1 MANRHPTKNQQRLQ
15 NLIFLVLFLAII
27 GLLAWLSTRYTL
39 ESDWTSNNRN
49 TLSDASIALL
59 ATLDKPVKVVAFV
72 REGSLSREA
81 ISELLSRY
89 QRNRADIELIFTN
102 PDTDPQAVREQG
114 ITLEGELVIHYGDK
128 RENIKFLSEESITNA
143 LQRLA
148 RIDERWIVF
157 LAGHGERDPLG
168 EANFHIGEWGKS
180 LRQKGF
186 QLQRI
191 NLTTQPEIPANTAV
205 LVIADP
211 QTPLLPGEVTM
222 IQRYVEQGGNL
233 LWLLEPEQ
241 QSNLQPLA
249 KQLGIEIQ
257 QGTLVDPT
265 GQLLGITDPRFALV
279 SVYTQH
285 PITAQM
291 EALTLFPQAGGLLLN
306 EKSPWQADAILTTL
320 ERSWLEQDEIIDR
333 VDFNSDRDHPGP
345 IILGL
350 ALTRE
355 VAEHQ
360 QRAVVIHD
368 ADFISNSYIGNG
380 GNLDLG
386 INIINWLSHD
396 DRFIAIPSKSSDDH
410 HLELSTIEQGVI
422 GFGFLLAIPGGLLL
436 SGIWIWLTR
445 RRR

>member
-1 MANRHPTKNQQRLQ
+1 MANQHPTKNQQRLQ

-89 QRNRADIELIFTN
+89 QRNRADIELSFTN

-114 ITLEGELVIHYGDK
+114 ITLEGELIIHYGDK

-180 LRQKGF
+180 LQQKGF

-222 IQRYVEQGGNL
+222 VQRYVERGGNL

-249 KQLGIEIQ
+249 EQLGIEIQ

-279 SVYTQH
+279 SEYTQH

-291 EALTLFPQAGGLLLN
+291 EALTLFPQAGGLLFN
-306 EKSPWQADAILTTL
+306 EESPWQADAILTTL
-320 ERSWLEQDEIIDR
+320 ERSWLEQDEIVDR

-360 QRAVVIHD
+360 QRAVIIHD

-386 INIINWLSHD
+386 VNIINWLSHD
-396 DRFIAIPSKSSDDH
+396 DRFIAIPSKISDDR

>member
-89 QRNRADIELIFTN
+89 QRNRANIELSFTN

-180 LRQKGF
+180 LQQKGF

-191 NLTTQPEIPANTAV
+191 NLATQPEIPANTAV

-222 IQRYVEQGGNL
+222 IQRYVEQSGNL

-279 SVYTQH
+279 SEYSQH

-291 EALTLFPQAGGLLLN
+291 EALTLFPQAGGLLFN
-306 EKSPWQADAILTTL
+306 EESPWQADAILTTL

-360 QRAVVIHD
+360 QRAVIIHD

-386 INIINWLSHD
+386 VNIINWLSHD
-396 DRFIAIPSKSSDDH
+396 DRFIAIPSKVSDDR

-436 SGIWIWLTR
+436 SGIWIWLIR